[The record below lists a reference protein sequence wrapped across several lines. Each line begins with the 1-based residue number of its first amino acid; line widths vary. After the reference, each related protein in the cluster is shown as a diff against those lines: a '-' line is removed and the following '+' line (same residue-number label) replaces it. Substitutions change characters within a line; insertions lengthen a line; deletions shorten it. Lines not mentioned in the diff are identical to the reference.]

1 VTAQALTTRSAARR
15 GGLAVLVLV
24 GVVLAI
30 LSIGWR
36 CPVLLVAGVPCP
48 TCGITR
54 AVRLALHGDL
64 AGATRLHPLMWLA
77 VPMVALFV
85 GAELVGYARRGAWGA
100 SRRLPLSNV
109 LMVGTAALLFALWIA
124 RFAGMFGGP
133 LPLH

>member
-1 VTAQALTTRSAARR
+1 MVAPVNRTARR
-15 GGLAVLVLV
+15 RAALAALVAF
-24 GVVLAI
+24 GVVFAI

-54 AVRLALHGDL
+54 AVRLALHGDF

-77 VPMVALFV
+77 VPVVTLFLGV
-85 GAELVGYARRGAWGA
+85 ELAGYARNGAWGA
-100 SRRLPLSNV
+100 SRRMRFANV

-133 LPLH
+133 VR

>member
-1 VTAQALTTRSAARR
+1 MTAAPARR
-15 GGLAVLVLV
+15 GALAVLVAS

-77 VPMVALFV
+77 VPVVALFV
-85 GAELVGYARRGAWGA
+85 GAELVGYARTGAWGA

-133 LPLH
+133 VR

>member
-1 VTAQALTTRSAARR
+1 
-15 GGLAVLVLV
+15 
-24 GVVLAI
+24 
-30 LSIGWR
+30 
-36 CPVLLVAGVPCP
+36 VPCP

-77 VPMVALFV
+77 VPVVMLFLSV
-85 GAELVGYARRGAWGA
+85 ELVGYARTGAWGA
-100 SRRLPLSNV
+100 SRRMRFSSV

-133 LPLH
+133 VR